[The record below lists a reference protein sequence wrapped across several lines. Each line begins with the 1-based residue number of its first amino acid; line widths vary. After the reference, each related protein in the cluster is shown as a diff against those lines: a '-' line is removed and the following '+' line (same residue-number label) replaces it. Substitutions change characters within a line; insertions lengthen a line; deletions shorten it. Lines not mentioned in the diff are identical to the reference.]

1 MFCFISI
8 LISILVTLFVLDSD
22 EEPLVPI
29 ETEHSESDVCYMK
42 YIPFNGVTVYSRCT
56 VINPGT
62 LL

>member
-8 LISILVTLFVLDSD
+8 LISIPVILFFVDSD

-42 YIPFNGVTVYSRCT
+42 FIPFNGVTVYSRWT
-56 VINPGT
+56 VINRGT